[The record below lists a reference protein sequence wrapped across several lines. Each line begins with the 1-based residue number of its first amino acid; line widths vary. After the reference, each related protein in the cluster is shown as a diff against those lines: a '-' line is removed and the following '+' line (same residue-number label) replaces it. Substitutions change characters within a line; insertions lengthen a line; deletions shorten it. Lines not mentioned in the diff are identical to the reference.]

1 MYWYVPEELFYCSHT
16 TVEATDKSPVLEQ
29 PWNSLCCHSPAPPA
43 ELGSVQKMGCSHH
56 FPSQHSLPHNSRTPQ
71 ETQHTLEQLTLA
83 LARVQSG
90 CVVLTE
96 TLAVLHVGT
105 GKHCSKC
112 TTTVCYL
119 QHRSQ
124 TTFQTAPQLFALIS
138 IEFTCSALK
147 NTCFFSVG
155 LSFLPSLQ
163 GTKEAYHQKK
173 TDMDISSLPNLLE
186 AMQTTALT
194 LEGVKTKS
202 HLISLPAWVS
212 D

>member
-1 MYWYVPEELFYCSHT
+1 MEESLLSLARVP
-16 TVEATDKSPVLEQ
+16 
-29 PWNSLCCHSPAPPA
+29 
-43 ELGSVQKMGCSHH
+43 
-56 FPSQHSLPHNSRTPQ
+56 SRTWLCPEDGLLPPLPITIAAQ
-71 ETQHTLEQLTLA
+71 LTTTPDHHRKLCIPCKQLTLA
-83 LARVQSG
+83 LAHVQFG

-96 TLAVLHVGT
+96 TLALLHVGP

-112 TTTVCYL
+112 TTAMCCL
-119 QHRSQ
+119 QLRSQ
-124 TTFQTAPQLFALIS
+124 ATFQTAPQLFALIS
-138 IEFTCSALK
+138 TEFTCSALQ
-147 NTCFFSVG
+147 NTCFFSAG

-194 LEGVKTKS
+194 LEAVKTKS
-202 HLISLPAWVS
+202 HLISFPAWVS